1 MKRYLPEI
9 LRPVATFAYI
19 TGWRK
24 REILGLTWDRV
35 DFFAGTVRLDAGTTK
50 SSDGRAFSP

>member
-1 MKRYLPEI
+1 MKRHLPEP
-9 LRPVATFAYI
+9 LRPVAAFACI

-35 DFFAGTVRLDAGTTK
+35 DYFAGTVRLDAGTTK
-50 SSDGRAFSP
+50 RDDRSSP